1 MKKSRTSADLEEER
15 YSEDVERISK
25 YSINPDS
32 ITNYHIFLLTLEKSI
47 GVYVVIH
54 RDGDKKNVIQIG
66 RTTSIEKGDLS
77 LTIKYT
83 VFSKYS
89 KGNFN
94 YGYMTLM
101 SDGICFHA
109 YLLSKRKRKSVKT
122 KVEPTKKE
130 ITDVMT
136 SLNKLVK
143 KSLEEFKRET
153 VVYPEITSKVFAS

>member
-1 MKKSRTSADLEEER
+1 MKKSRTSADLEEEK
-15 YSEDVERISK
+15 YGVDVEKVIRHC
-25 YSINPDS
+25 INPDS
-32 ITNYHIFLLTLEKSI
+32 ITNYHIFLLTQEKSI

-66 RTTSIEKGDLS
+66 RTNSIEKKGGS

-94 YGYMTLM
+94 YGYMTM
-101 SDGICFHA
+101 IPDGICFHA
-109 YLLSKRKRKSVKT
+109 YLLSKRKKKVKT
-122 KVEPTKKE
+122 RIIPTKKE

-153 VVYPEITSKVFAS
+153 VVYPQTTSKVFAS